1 MACEGNSM
9 KKIDRIDVANFI
21 LGACAVSI
29 AVAATIHLVVKILQG
44 I

>member
-1 MACEGNSM
+1 M
-9 KKIDRIDVANFI
+9 KKIDRIDLASFV
-21 LGACAVSI
+21 LGACAVAI